1 MGLVTVGAAGTMAR
15 MEPVELRDDDLLLR
29 PWRAA
34 DAEGVFTAC
43 QDPGIQR
50 WTGAPAPYERAHA
63 EHFVTS
69 ISPAG
74 WADGTAASFGV
85 FRGDELQGSAGI
97 ISFDRLLASA
107 EVGFWT
113 APWARGRR
121 VAARALLAIARWAF
135 AELGLARLV
144 WQAQLGNHASR
155 LVALQAGFTVGG
167 ELALAHP
174 PDPRGRPGG
183 WIGSLLPGEVPAA
196 PVELTAAVRR
206 RARLF
211 GAPQPVLD
219 AGGVRLRPFTDADV
233 PAMVAACRDPETI
246 RWTTVPDP
254 YTERDAVWFLR
265 EHAADVWAR
274 GTGAVFAVADPADD
288 GYLGSI
294 DLRISAADPAV
305 ADVGF
310 MAAPAARGRGHMT
323 AALRAVARWGLEAVG
338 LERVEWRAHVGN
350 DASRRVAEKA
360 GFRLEGVARAG
371 IAHRGGRRDTWVAA
385 LVRADLTPAE
395 GVVA

>member
-1 MGLVTVGAAGTMAR
+1 MALVTVRAAGTMAR

-29 PWRAA
+29 PWRPA
-34 DAEGVFTAC
+34 DAEAVWKAC

-50 WTGAPAPYERAHA
+50 WTGVPAPYERSHA
-63 EHFVTS
+63 EHFVSS

-74 WADGTAASFGV
+74 WADGTAAPFGV

-97 ISFDRLLASA
+97 ISFDRLLRSA

-121 VAARALLAIARWAF
+121 VAPRAVLAVARWAF

-155 LVALQAGFTVGG
+155 LVALRAGFTIGG
-167 ELALAHP
+167 ELALGHP

-183 WIGSLLPGEVPAA
+183 WIGSLLPGEAPAA
-196 PVELTAAVRR
+196 PVRLAEGVRR
-206 RARLF
+206 RAHLF
-211 GAPQPVLD
+211 DAPQPVLD
-219 AGGVRLRPFTDADV
+219 APGLRLRPLTDADV
-233 PAMVAACRDPETI
+233 PALTATCRDPETI

-254 YTERDAVWFLR
+254 YTERDAAWFVR
-265 EHAADVWAR
+265 EYAADVWAR
-274 GTGAVFAVADPADD
+274 GTGAVFAVADPAGD

-294 DLRISAADPAV
+294 DLRISGADPAV

-310 MAAPAARGRGHMT
+310 MTAPAARGRGHMT
-323 AALRAVARWGLEAVG
+323 AALGALSRWGLEVVG
-338 LERVEWRAHVGN
+338 LDRVEWRAHVGN

-371 IAHRGGRRDTWVAA
+371 IPHRGERRDTWVAA
-385 LVRADLTPAE
+385 LVRADLPPAE